1 MGVVANDLNSKE
13 FKSAY
18 LLYGE
23 EAYMRNYYKISLR
36 NALVN
41 EGDNLNYSYFEGNG
55 TDVTEVTDLLQTM
68 PFMAEHRVVIVENS
82 GWFAS
87 KKSKE
92 KEEDDEESSED
103 EGTGTKKLEP
113 LIEMIKSLGEDVI
126 IIFVEEKADKKTR
139 LYKAIAAKGVCEEYA
154 RQTEEQLARWLS
166 NYAKS
171 QGKLMSPATG
181 FYMVGECGNDM
192 LLLKNEMDKLLAW
205 SLDKDSI
212 TEADVD
218 QVCSHQVN
226 NKIFDMV
233 TAITQHNQKVA
244 LKLYYDLLTLR
255 ESPFHI
261 LALVGRQYSRM
272 IAVKD
277 ASLKNKPMAV
287 VASELSMQ
295 EWLAKKTLDLVRR
308 MSMEEIKANL
318 EACVKADEDI
328 KSGNLTDS
336 MSVELL
342 IIGCSERK

>member
-1 MGVVANDLNSKE
+1 MGVIANDLKDGS

-18 LLYGE
+18 LIYGE
-23 EAYMRNYYKISLR
+23 EAYMRNYYKLALR

-92 KEEDDEESSED
+92 KDDDAEGSSED
-103 EGTGTKKLEP
+103 EGTGAKKTEP
-113 LIEMIKSLGEDVI
+113 LIEMIKSLGEDVVV
-126 IIFVEEKADKKTR
+126 IFVEEKADKKTR
-139 LYKAIAAKGVCEEYA
+139 LYKAVAAKGACEEYT
-154 RQTEEQLARWLS
+154 RQTEGQLARWLV
-166 NYAKS
+166 NYARSKGKS
-171 QGKLMSPATG
+171 MSPATG

-205 SLDKDSI
+205 ALEKESI
-212 TEADVD
+212 TEQDVD
-218 QVCSHQVN
+218 QVCSHQIN

-233 TAITQHNQKVA
+233 TAITQHNQKQA

-272 IAVKD
+272 VAVKD
-277 ASLKNKPMAV
+277 GTLKNKPMATL
-287 VASELSMQ
+287 ASELSMQ
-295 EWLAKKTLDLVRR
+295 EWLVKKTADLVRH
-308 MSMEEIKANL
+308 MSMSEIKANL

-328 KSGNLTDS
+328 KTGNLTDS

-342 IIGCSERK
+342 IVGCSERK